1 MVLVTGGTGL
11 IGSHLLFELAQN
23 EEKVRAI
30 YRNPKAIDK
39 VLKLFRFYNDEQFQ
53 FLFDKIEWVSCDI
66 LDVVTLDDVIK
77 GCSGVYHCAALVSF
91 HRVDFH
97 QLMKIN
103 REGTANIVNA
113 CLDNNIR
120 KLAYVSSTAAI
131 GGANIVDMVSEDL
144 KWKQSETTSGYAIS
158 KYSAEKE
165 VWRGVEE
172 GLDVVIVNPS
182 VVIGAG
188 NWNESSLTIFKTI
201 ENGLK
206 FYTNGA
212 NAFVDARDVAKT
224 LSQLMKSEIKNERFL
239 CIGENARFID
249 LFHLIAKRI
258 NKKAPSILVKPWLAG
273 LTWRVAA
280 LISLL
285 TGKKATITKE
295 SANSA
300 FNVTKYANTKIKD
313 ALNYEFYTLEEMVD
327 NAVKG
332 RLL

>member
-1 MVLVTGGTGL
+1 MVFVTGGTGL
-11 IGSHLLFELAQN
+11 IGSHLLFELVQK

-30 YRNPKAIDK
+30 YRNPNAIDK
-39 VLKLFRFYNDEQFQ
+39 VLKLFKYYNNDNSQ

-66 LDVVTLDDVIK
+66 LDVVTLDEVIK
-77 GCSGVYHCAALVSF
+77 DCSDVYHCAALVSF
-91 HRVDFH
+91 HRNDFN

-131 GGANIVDMVSEDL
+131 GGANLADLVTEDL
-144 KWKQSETTSGYAIS
+144 KWKQSENTSGYAIS

-172 GLDVVIVNPS
+172 GLDIVIVNPS

-206 FYTNGA
+206 FYTSGS
-212 NAFVDARDVAKT
+212 NAFVDARDVTKT
-224 LSQLMKSEIKNERFL
+224 LVQLMESEIKNERFL
-239 CIGENARFID
+239 CVGENAKFID
-249 LFHLIAKRI
+249 LFHLISKRI
-258 NKKAPSILVKPWLAG
+258 DKKPPYILVQSWLAS

-280 LISLL
+280 LVSLL
-285 TGKKATITKE
+285 TGKRSTITKE
-295 SANSA
+295 SATSA
-300 FNVTKYANTKIKD
+300 FNITKYSNTKIKT
-313 ALNYEFYTLEEMVD
+313 ALNHEFYTLEQMVD
-327 NAVKG
+327 NAVNG
-332 RLL
+332 RL

>member
-1 MVLVTGGTGL
+1 MVFVTGGTGL
-11 IGSHLLFELAQN
+11 IGSHLLFELVQK

-30 YRNPKAIDK
+30 YRNPNAIDK
-39 VLKLFRFYNDEQFQ
+39 VLKLFKYYNNDNSQ

-66 LDVVTLDDVIK
+66 LDVVTLDEVIK
-77 GCSGVYHCAALVSF
+77 DCSDVYHCAALVSF
-91 HRVDFH
+91 HRNDFN

-131 GGANIVDMVSEDL
+131 GGANLADLVTEDL
-144 KWKQSETTSGYAIS
+144 KWKQSENTSGYAIS

-172 GLDVVIVNPS
+172 GLDIVIVNPS

-206 FYTNGA
+206 FYTSGS
-212 NAFVDARDVAKT
+212 NAFVDARDVTKT
-224 LSQLMKSEIKNERFL
+224 LVQLMESEIKNERFL
-239 CIGENARFID
+239 CVGENAKFID
-249 LFHLIAKRI
+249 LFHLISKRI
-258 NKKAPSILVKPWLAG
+258 DKKPPYILVQSWLAS

-280 LISLL
+280 LVSLL
-285 TGKKATITKE
+285 TGKRSTITKE
-295 SANSA
+295 SATSA
-300 FNVTKYANTKIKD
+300 FNVTKYSNTKIKT
-313 ALNYEFYTLEEMVD
+313 ALNHEFYTLEQMVD
-327 NAVKG
+327 NAVNG
-332 RLL
+332 RL

>member
-1 MVLVTGGTGL
+1 MVFVTGGTGL
-11 IGSHLLFELAQN
+11 IGSHLLFELVQK

-30 YRNPKAIDK
+30 YRNPNAIDK
-39 VLKLFRFYNDEQFQ
+39 VLKLFKYYNNDNSQ

-66 LDVVTLDDVIK
+66 LDVVTLDEVIK
-77 GCSGVYHCAALVSF
+77 DCSDVYHCAALVSF
-91 HRVDFH
+91 HRNDFN

-113 CLDNNIR
+113 CLGNNIR

-131 GGANIVDMVSEDL
+131 GGANLADLVTEDL
-144 KWKQSETTSGYAIS
+144 KWKQSENTSGYAIS

-172 GLDVVIVNPS
+172 GLDIVIVNPS

-206 FYTNGA
+206 FYTSGS
-212 NAFVDARDVAKT
+212 NAFVDARDVTKT
-224 LSQLMKSEIKNERFL
+224 LVQLMESEIKNERFL
-239 CIGENARFID
+239 CVGENAKFID
-249 LFHLIAKRI
+249 LFHLISKRI
-258 NKKAPSILVKPWLAG
+258 NKKPPYILVQSWLAS

-280 LISLL
+280 LVSLL
-285 TGKKATITKE
+285 TGKRSTITKE
-295 SANSA
+295 SATSA
-300 FNVTKYANTKIKD
+300 FNVTKYSNAKIKT
-313 ALNYEFYTLEEMVD
+313 ALNHEFYTLEQMVD
-327 NAVKG
+327 NAVNG
-332 RLL
+332 RL

>member
-1 MVLVTGGTGL
+1 MVFVTGGTGL
-11 IGSHLLFELAQN
+11 IGSHLLFELVQK

-30 YRNPKAIDK
+30 YRNPNAIDK
-39 VLKLFRFYNDEQFQ
+39 VLKLFKYYNNDNSQ

-66 LDVVTLDDVIK
+66 LDVVTLDEVIK
-77 GCSGVYHCAALVSF
+77 DCSDVYHCAALVSF
-91 HRVDFH
+91 HRNDFN

-131 GGANIVDMVSEDL
+131 GGANLADLVTEDL
-144 KWKQSETTSGYAIS
+144 KWKQSENTSGYAIS

-172 GLDVVIVNPS
+172 GLDIVIVNPS

-206 FYTNGA
+206 FYTSGS
-212 NAFVDARDVAKT
+212 NAFVDARDVTKT
-224 LSQLMKSEIKNERFL
+224 LVQLMESEIKNERFL
-239 CIGENARFID
+239 CVGENAKFID
-249 LFHLIAKRI
+249 LFHLISKRI
-258 NKKAPSILVKPWLAG
+258 NKKPPYILVQSWLAS

-280 LISLL
+280 LVSLL
-285 TGKKATITKE
+285 TGKRSTITKE
-295 SANSA
+295 SATSA
-300 FNVTKYANTKIKD
+300 FNVTKYSNTKIKT
-313 ALNYEFYTLEEMVD
+313 ALNHEFYTLEQMVD
-327 NAVKG
+327 NAVNG
-332 RLL
+332 RL